1 MKQILTI
8 GRGLH
13 CDIVLHDA
21 TDVVSR
27 EHATLELDKSGKYYL
42 VDTSRNG
49 TYVNGMRIIPNQ
61 RVMVSRGDVI
71 SFAHVQTLDW
81 NRVPRP
87 SAVKSYL
94 LYVAIAVGVLLL
106 GFGAYLV
113 WPDDGRIEVYG
124 LQTSGD
130 FYYDDYD
137 YDGGSDLEDNDKD
150 ADADADA
157 DKGEDKA
164 KKESKPAK
172 KSEPKAKPKSE
183 PKPDVEEKAEAAPAE
198 PEQKV
203 EQPKQE
209 PAPADN
215 GMTAKE
221 KREAKRAAKAAKKKK
236 VYDAI
241 Y

>member
-94 LYVAIAVGVLLL
+94 LYAAIAVGVLLL